1 MKILITIL
9 LALFISSNAFAIS
22 SEKVIRDGD
31 VIAYG
36 VTESSM
42 QMIVN
47 YINKTYRC
55 DIDTTGRPRAR
66 CRELNHRNYEEE

>member
-1 MKILITIL
+1 M
-9 LALFISSNAFAIS
+9 ALFLSSNAFAIS

-31 VIAYG
+31 VRAHG
-36 VTESSM
+36 VTEFSTF
-42 QMIVN
+42 MIVN

-55 DIDTTGRPRAR
+55 HIDNTRRPNAN